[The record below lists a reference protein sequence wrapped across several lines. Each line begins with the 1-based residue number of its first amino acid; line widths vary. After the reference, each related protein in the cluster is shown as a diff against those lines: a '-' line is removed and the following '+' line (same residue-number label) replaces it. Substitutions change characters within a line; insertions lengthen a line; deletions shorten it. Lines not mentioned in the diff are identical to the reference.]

1 MEESFGFHKVLLT
14 TSCTDALEMCA
25 LLLDIQP
32 GDEVI
37 MPSFNF
43 VSAANA
49 FALRGARIIFGDIDP
64 DTFNINPEEIRRLIS
79 PQTKAVVIVHY
90 AGIAC
95 PMEEIIST
103 VRPRNIPLIEDAA
116 LSFDSWYTDSE
127 NQKHIL
133 GSLGDL
139 ATFSFHETKS
149 IICGEGGALI
159 INRDKYVESAEI
171 IREKGTDR
179 SKLFRGEVDKY
190 SWQSLGSSF
199 LPSDINAAFLYAQL
213 ENYQTITSQRRALYT
228 QYSTL
233 LSDLHEKRKI
243 KLPVIPPYASI
254 NGQQFSFLCANEEQ
268 RNRLISSLGQYSIK
282 AVFHY
287 LPLHQSPWY
296 IKNNPQIRLPVTES
310 VAARLIR
317 LPLFYELTSDEVT
330 FISDI
335 IWQFYEQEAELI

>member
-64 DTFNINPEEIRRLIS
+64 DSFNINPEEIRRLIS
-79 PQTKAVVIVHY
+79 PKTKAVVIVHY
-90 AGIAC
+90 AGMAC

-103 VRPRNIPLIEDAA
+103 VRPHNIPLIEDAA

-127 NQKHIL
+127 NQRHIL

-159 INRDKYVESAEI
+159 INRDKYVENAEI

-268 RNRLISSLGQYSIK
+268 RNRLISYLGQHSIK

-317 LPLFYELTSDEVT
+317 LPLFYELTSGEVT

-335 IWQFYEQEAELI
+335 IRQFYEQEAELI

>member
-116 LSFDSWYTDSE
+116 LSFDSWYTYSE

-335 IWQFYEQEAELI
+335 IRQFYEQEAELI